1 MTSRLSNLVLLASW
15 LALHASTFRWLGR
28 AWLRDEGQLHLV
40 LAGLAGAWVLS
51 RLSLA
56 AVWSGLGRPLRPSLV
71 AAVLAIGPVVLARV
85 GPDLDTLHASLALVS
100 AWGLYGGFVD
110 AATWRRSAAPALLLA
125 AVLPVTGTLDVLL
138 GYPLRRV
145 LAGVAATL
153 TGSIDAGTVLAVDGR
168 LAHVDLPCSGVRGL
182 WSASVLL
189 LGASV
194 AWGRG
199 LVGITV
205 GALGLGLVLQLAQNL
220 GRVTLLVLLTG
231 VDPLLADVAHLP
243 LGVLGFGLALV
254 GPLAMVAAA
263 APLPP
268 LPATETPRTPWLA
281 PVASMALLAL
291 TTLERPAPAVQPSPT
306 VAAPSGWRS
315 LDARPDETAFFA
327 EHGARLTKAA
337 HPTGAQ
343 AALVSSRSWLAH
355 HVPEQ
360 CHEAGGWSLS
370 DDHAAPVGEHLVRIA
385 HATRDGEQATALWWF
400 RSADTVT
407 DDHTVRIRAAW
418 HDDAPWVLVSVLVPG
433 HADPHDPALTELVA
447 ELDTAALAALEPR

>member
-1 MTSRLSNLVLLASW
+1 MTSRLSNLVLLACW
-15 LALHASTFRWLGR
+15 LLLHGSTFRWLGR
-28 AWLRDEGQLHLV
+28 AWLRDEGLLHLV

-51 RLSLA
+51 RVSA
-56 AVWSGLGRPLRPSLV
+56 AEVWSGIGRPLRPSL
-71 AAVLAIGPVVLARV
+71 AAALLAVGPVVLARV
-85 GPDLDTLHASLALVS
+85 GPDLETLHASLALVS

-110 AATWRRSAAPALLLA
+110 GATWRRSAAPALLLA

-138 GYPLRRV
+138 GYPLRRG

-153 TGSIDAGTVLAVDGR
+153 TGSVDAGTVLAIDGR

-199 LVGITV
+199 LVGSTV
-205 GALGLGLVLQLAQNL
+205 GALGLGLLLQLAQNL
-220 GRVTLLVLLTG
+220 ARVTLLVLLTG
-231 VDPLLADVAHLP
+231 VDPLLADIAHLP
-243 LGVLGFGLALV
+243 LGVLGFAVALV
-254 GPLAMVAAA
+254 GPLAMVAAT

-268 LPATETPRTPWLA
+268 LPTAERPRSPWLA
-281 PVASMALLAL
+281 PLAAVSLLAL
-291 TTLERPAPAVQPSPT
+291 TTLERPAPALQPSPP
-306 VAAPSGWRS
+306 VAAPSGWRPI
-315 LDARPDETAFFA
+315 DAGSDETAFYA

-343 AALVSSRSWLAH
+343 AAMVSSRSWLAH

-360 CHEAGGWSLS
+360 CHEAGGWTLS

-385 HATRDGEQATALWWF
+385 HATRRGQQATALWWF
-400 RSADTVT
+400 RSADAVT

-418 HDDAPWVLVSVLVPG
+418 QDDAPWVLVSMLVPG

-447 ELDTAALAALEPR
+447 ELDTAVLAALEPR